1 MGWRA
6 ASRAWLSL
14 TPEPERD
21 LPRALATLRAQGP
34 PSDAAVA
41 AEHDRAQELIL
52 HGSQQTWLAWLHE
65 ALELAE
71 PEPVAGSPAMARARA
86 VVLDVIENH
95 HGLLQG
101 LPGDAAAAEADRRRL
116 DALLARS
123 AGDPARAPG

>member
-34 PSDAAVA
+34 PSDTAVA
-41 AEHDRAQELIL
+41 AEHHRVQELIL
-52 HGSQQTWLAWLHE
+52 HGSERTWLAWLHE
-65 ALELAE
+65 ALELAA
-71 PEPVAGSPAMARARA
+71 PPPTDSPAMARARA
-86 VVLDVIENH
+86 VVLDVIDNH

-101 LPGDAAAAEADRRRL
+101 LPGSAAERAAADRRRL
-116 DALLARS
+116 AELLA
-123 AGDPARAPG
+123 ADGAPGS